1 MLAAELVQR
10 NVGTSATRAASAATA
25 TIPIVFFVGA
35 NPVERG
41 LVAQMARPGGN
52 LTGYTYGVYD
62 SGKLLEILKEAIP
75 HLSVVAFPL
84 ESDNPA
90 TLRSARALGI
100 EMVAIPTKGPEEL
113 AAFFAKARA
122 AHADAAVMLALS
134 WTGPHER
141 QMAELALTY
150 AIPTIG
156 NWRDYAA
163 DGGLFSY
170 GSPQKAHWPRLAVQ
184 VDRILRGELPG
195 GIAVEQPTHFEF
207 VINRKTAKA
216 LGVTIPQSLLLRAD
230 EVIQ

>member
-1 MLAAELVQR
+1 MLDG
-10 NVGTSATRAASAATA
+10 NRARQFT
-25 TIPIVFFVGA
+25 PQY
-35 NPVERG
+35 PVDLDG
-41 LVAQMARPGGN
+41 QARPGGN

-75 HLSVVAFPL
+75 HLSVIAFP

-100 EMVAIPTKGPEEL
+100 EIVAIPTKGPEEL
-113 AAFFAKARA
+113 GAFFAKARA
-122 AHADAAVMLALS
+122 ARADAAVMLALS

-150 AIPTIG
+150 AMPTIG